1 MQDNPYQPP
10 PDTNRVSPERQQ
22 TDTNHSTSAAW
33 GDLQG
38 NGTIKRASSNQHH
51 FWIALAACPLA
62 GPILT
67 ILMITGLGF
76 LYQASGTEGS
86 QQANPMSLIFFPII
100 GLLITVP
107 LNYVAMA
114 VTFLPAALFLRNRD
128 KLKLFYIL
136 VSWALSL
143 IQIAVIGVCLSVVN
157 AVAFE
162 RGVMSRS
169 FTLSGQFGVSLAMAF
184 APITLIS
191 VFTFWLLNLRGRTS
205 SKTDADLT

>member
-10 PDTNRVSPERQQ
+10 SETHRVSSEKQQ
-22 TDTNHSTSAAW
+22 TNTDHSTAAAW
-33 GDLQG
+33 GKLQG
-38 NGTIKRASSNQHH
+38 NGTNERVSSNQHH

-86 QQANPMSLIFFPII
+86 QEANPMSLIFFPVI
-100 GLLITVP
+100 GLLITIP

-114 VTFLPAALFLRNRD
+114 VTFLPAAIFLRNRD
-128 KLKLFYIL
+128 KLKLMHIL
-136 VSWALSL
+136 ACWVLSL
-143 IQIAVIGVCLSVVN
+143 VQIAVIGMCLSVVN
-157 AVAFE
+157 AFAFE
-162 RGVMSRS
+162 RGSMSRS

-205 SKTDADLT
+205 FETVADQT